1 MNKKEKIIDKNNSH
15 LNLNTINEEI
25 SLEKNQ
31 V

>member
-25 SLEKNQ
+25 NLVKNQ
-31 V
+31 I

>member
-15 LNLNTINEEI
+15 LNLNIINEKI

>member
-25 SLEKNQ
+25 NLVKNQ